1 MFRPK
6 NPVPRWRILPLAAL
20 FALALFSVS
29 PNRVLANGWEHAAIP
44 FEALIWGLGDKAA
57 ETRARAAES
66 LGHRGQR
73 EAVPFL
79 LDALRGQARAP
90 RVRSAIYV
98 ALGRLGDAAA
108 LPPLYRCLDSEPR
121 AELRRDCVMAIAAI
135 GEAASLAK
143 LLDAFGRDEDPLVRQ
158 SVVSAL
164 GRFPQEAALES
175 LISLVEE
182 PQSRQIRQRAIIA
195 LGGSG
200 RSKAVGTLLA
210 AMERTHDDG
219 ELALIVWSLGQI
231 GDSAAQAHLSQ
242 LLARAKSIGP
252 ELRIAVAVALGAI
265 RDGSS
270 YPTLVALLA
279 DNEPKVRLSAILGL
293 RNLGKA
299 RAAAPLSQLYRE
311 LNGAVADLESMD
323 KDGAARAL
331 SALRLQK
338 EILRALIGLAPK
350 QGVAALLD
358 GAAPQPL
365 RRDSQAALK
374 LAEQLYERRR
384 VALYGLGYSGAGEAE
399 RLLAGP
405 AGLGDSDPR
414 LRATAVRSLAVLG
427 RPGAAARLL
436 PHLEDEAPEVRWTA
450 AMVLG
455 RLGDRRAVKPLLR
468 RLADQQS
475 EVRRQAALGLGY
487 LGDPGAWKAV
497 AKLAN
502 DDPVAT
508 VRTAASY
515 AADLLEQA
523 R

>member
-1 MFRPK
+1 MFRLK

-200 RSKAVGTLLA
+200 RSEAVGTLLA

-231 GDSAAQAHLSQ
+231 GDSAAQAPLSR
-242 LLARAKSIGP
+242 LLARAKWP

-384 VALYGLGYSGAGEAE
+384 VALYGLGYSRAGEAE
-399 RLLAGP
+399 LLLAGP

-450 AMVLG
+450 AMALG
-455 RLGDRRAVKPLLR
+455 RLGDRRAVEPLLR
-468 RLADQQS
+468 RLTDEHG
-475 EVRRQAALGLGY
+475 EVRRQAAFGLGY
-487 LGDPGAWKAV
+487 LGDSGAWQAV

-502 DDPVAT
+502 GDPEAT
-508 VRTAASY
+508 VRAAASY
-515 AADLLEQA
+515 AADLLEQV